1 MMDRRHF
8 LLTSLAGALAGPL
21 GAQAQQ
27 AGNLPR
33 VGYLSNSSSYDDP
46 DAGFFAG
53 LREHGYEPNR
63 DILVEARYS
72 AGHPGRIS
80 EFATDLVRLG
90 CRLIVAW
97 GPPVVAEIT
106 KLTASIPIIAI
117 SSTDFVVHGWGCHL
131 CPTRGQHHRLHAGCW

>member
-63 DILVEARYS
+63 DISSRRVIR
-72 AGHPGRIS
+72 PGTPGGSRNLPRIWFDS
-80 EFATDLVRLG
+80 GVG
-90 CRLIVAW
+90 
-97 GPPVVAEIT
+97 
-106 KLTASIPIIAI
+106 
-117 SSTDFVVHGWGCHL
+117 
-131 CPTRGQHHRLHAGCW
+131 